1 MTGKGGDVA
10 DGALQGIRVVEL
22 GQLVS
27 APYCAKLLADYGAD
41 VVKVEHPDGEEAR
54 RWGPFPGDKPDPETS
69 GLYQFLNTNKRGVT
83 LDVTTEAGRD
93 VFLRLVE
100 RADVLVE
107 NNPPAWM
114 REHRLDYATLASAN
128 PNLVMISITPFGQTG
143 PYSEWKGCDL
153 NAFHLAAAGHRY
165 CGRPGEAPLQHG
177 TFSADFYGAVTAA
190 TWGLAATVGRGRV
203 GGGQQV
209 DVSCAEAIAATF
221 VGGQNIGG
229 YAQDGIYDRRTGVS
243 MGLAAPA
250 AIIPCKD
257 GHVWMLVLE
266 PGQWDG
272 LRKVMGDPE
281 WAQPEMFRDMF
292 VRGENK
298 DFIHAMV
305 GDWTMDYTKSEL
317 QEMCQAEGVPT
328 TAVYTVAEAAEHPH
342 LRERGYIAEVEHSVL
357 GQLKTLGAT
366 ALLTGTPGGPHTAA
380 PLLGQHNEA
389 VLGAE
394 LGVSGTEF
402 ERLRADGVI

>member
-1 MTGKGGDVA
+1 MA
-10 DGALQGIRVVEL
+10 DGALAGIKVVEL

-41 VVKVEHPDGEEAR
+41 VVKVEPPGGDLAR
-54 RWGPFPGDKPDPETS
+54 SWGPFPGDEPHPEKS
-69 GLYQFLNTNKRGVT
+69 GLYQFVNTNKRGVT
-83 LDVTTEAGRD
+83 LDVTTEAGREL
-93 VFLRLVE
+93 FLRLLE
-100 RADVLVE
+100 GADVLVE
-107 NNPPAWM
+107 NNAPSWM
-114 REHRLDYATLASAN
+114 RERGLDYAAIAERF
-128 PNLVMISITPFGQTG
+128 PDLVMISITPFGQTG
-143 PYSEWKGCDL
+143 PYSDWTGCDL
-153 NAFHLAAAGHRY
+153 NAFHLSASGHRY

-177 TFSADFYGAVTAA
+177 TFSADLYGATTAA
-190 TWGLAATVGRGRV
+190 TWGLAAVVGRGRV
-203 GGGQQV
+203 GGGQLV

-250 AIIPCKD
+250 AILPCKD

-272 LRKVMGDPE
+272 LVKIMGNPE

-298 DFIHAMV
+298 DFIHAMTEA
-305 GDWTMDYTKSEL
+305 WTADYTKAEL
-317 QEMCQAEGVPT
+317 QDMCQAEGVPT

-342 LRERGYIAEVEHSVL
+342 LSERGYIAEVEHPVL
-357 GQLKTLGAT
+357 GTLKTLGAP
-366 ALLTGTPGGPHTAA
+366 AKLTGTPGGPHTAA

-389 VLGAE
+389 VFGGE
-394 LGVSGTEF
+394 LGVSATDL